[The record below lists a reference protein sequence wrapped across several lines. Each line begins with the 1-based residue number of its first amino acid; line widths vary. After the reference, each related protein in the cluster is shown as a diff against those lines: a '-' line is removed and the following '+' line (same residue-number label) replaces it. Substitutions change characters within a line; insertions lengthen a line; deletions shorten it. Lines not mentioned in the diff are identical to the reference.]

1 MLRIDSLSV
10 GMRPECTGA
19 GSATTTVCA
28 SLSGPRAPR
37 SGCSRCR
44 SACSPFRSR
53 CSACADLRVHDG
65 PIRAFTIGRNPQR
78 YGTWA
83 AVADAMG
90 VSINTLWGV
99 SKGKDFGSMKL
110 AELAARAAGVRVEV
124 LISGE
129 VHDVD
134 VCPDCGQ
141 PWPR

>member
-1 MLRIDSLSV
+1 
-10 GMRPECTGA
+10 
-19 GSATTTVCA
+19 
-28 SLSGPRAPR
+28 
-37 SGCSRCR
+37 
-44 SACSPFRSR
+44 
-53 CSACADLRVHDG
+53 
-65 PIRAFTIGRNPQR
+65 
-78 YGTWA
+78 
-83 AVADAMG
+83 MG